1 MKRLTTSSL
10 LTIFACASLGT
21 QAYAQIPLPLNGGFD
36 VSKPGT
42 GGAVGGVVVGN
53 FLRGIGEAGVTIQ
66 NGTSVNWDDATSSAA
81 GETIDILGWNLANGA
96 GGDTLNNGPG
106 GSLAWNSFAGWG
118 DNSRIQ
124 SNVLGQIS
132 PGESYTISVVVGGPA
147 GGPRSQGIA
156 FNLLANGVALTPDAQ
171 TDVTAGSG
179 DFETIS
185 RTFEAASLT
194 GVLGQD
200 MTIIVGVTDEN
211 TAGNR
216 IIFDDVSLVIEGGGP
231 VATLPLSI
239 TPNESNPGNYD
250 FTAGARDGFV
260 YDLVSGTDLSV
271 DPATWPVWEN
281 QSNLTGIDS
290 EITISN
296 VPGGA
301 ASKRFFALVERAAP

>member
-1 MKRLTTSSL
+1 M
-10 LTIFACASLGT
+10 
-21 QAYAQIPLPLNGGFD
+21 
-36 VSKPGT
+36 
-42 GGAVGGVVVGN
+42 
-53 FLRGIGEAGVTIQ
+53 
-66 NGTSVNWDDATSSAA
+66 
-81 GETIDILGWNLANGA
+81 LGWAAVNGA

-118 DNSRIQ
+118 DNTRIQ

-132 PGESYTISVVVGGPA
+132 PGETYTISVVVGGPA

-156 FNLLANGVALTPDAQ
+156 FSLLANGVALTPDAQ

-179 DFETIS
+179 EFETIS

-200 MTIIVGVTDEN
+200 ITIIVGVTDDN

-216 IIFDDVSLVIEGGGP
+216 IIFDDVSFVIEGGGP
-231 VATLPLSI
+231 VSTLPLSI
-239 TPNESNPGNYD
+239 TPNESTPGNYD

-260 YDLVSGTDLSV
+260 YDLVSSTDLSV

-281 QSNLTGIDS
+281 QSNLTGTDS
-290 EITISN
+290 VITISN
-296 VPGGA
+296 VPSGPD
-301 ASKRFFALVERAAP
+301 SKRFFALVERAAP

>member
-1 MKRLTTSSL
+1 MKRLTPSSL
-10 LTIFACASLGT
+10 LTVLVSVALGN
-21 QAYAQIPLPLNGGFD
+21 QVYAQIPLPLNGGFD
-36 VSKPGT
+36 ISKPGT
-42 GGAVGGVVVGN
+42 NGAVVGTVVGN
-53 FLRGIGEAGVTIQ
+53 FLRGVGEAGVTIQ
-66 NGTSVNWDDATSSAA
+66 NGTSVDWDDGTSSAA
-81 GETIDILGWNLANGA
+81 GEVIDMLGWTAVNGA

-106 GSLAWNSFAGWG
+106 ASLAWNSFAGWG
-118 DNSRIQ
+118 DNTRIE

-156 FNLLANGVALTPDAQ
+156 FNLLANGVALTPDSQ

-200 MTIIVGVTDEN
+200 MTILVGVTDDN

-216 IIFDDVSLVIEGGGP
+216 IIFDDVSLTIEGGGP

-260 YDLVSGTDLSV
+260 YDLVSSTDLSL
-271 DPATWPVWEN
+271 DPATWPVWED
-281 QSNLTGIDS
+281 QSNLSATDQVIMV
-290 EITISN
+290 EN
-296 VPGGA
+296 VFGGA
-301 ASKRFFALVERAAP
+301 DDKRFFVLLERANP